1 MQRTLKGLRYDLSL
15 TQKEMADKLEVS
27 LASYQR
33 YERYEVEAPMSMIIK
48 LADMCKIENVREIKI
63 V

>member
-1 MQRTLKGLRYDLSL
+1 MQRTLKGLRYDLGL